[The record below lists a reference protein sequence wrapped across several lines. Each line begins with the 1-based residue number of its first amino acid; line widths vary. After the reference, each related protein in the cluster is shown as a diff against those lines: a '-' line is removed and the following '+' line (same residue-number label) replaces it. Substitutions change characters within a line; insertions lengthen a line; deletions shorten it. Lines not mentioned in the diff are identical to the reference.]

1 MSHTEEPASRINGK
15 AAKRNNRQITNPIK
29 MDKRHQQKQMGNKHL
44 KTTEHCQSL
53 GKCKLNHRE
62 IPLYAF
68 WNVYMYIFLIENI
81 KHQQGCK
88 TIGAFTLCGWE
99 CKMVQSH
106 WKTKNYNEQKQE
118 KKYCQAH
125 HKKQNAN
132 NT

>member
-1 MSHTEEPASRINGK
+1 
-15 AAKRNNRQITNPIK
+15 

-44 KTTEHCQSL
+44 KTTEHRQSL

-118 KKYCQAH
+118 KNIAKHIIKSKMQIAH
-125 HKKQNAN
+125 KQVGESSGPV
-132 NT
+132 